1 MSKEKGNMAWIADYS
16 ILIIDAFIR
25 DFKYV
30 GQVSGSL
37 QTLSILLSLS
47 NIVLFL
53 RCEPVSVLR
62 TLTYF

>member
-1 MSKEKGNMAWIADYS
+1 MSKEKGNIAWIADYS
-16 ILIIDAFIR
+16 ILTIDAFIR
-25 DFKYV
+25 DFKYI

-37 QTLSILLSLS
+37 QTLSIFLSLS

-53 RCEPVSVLR
+53 RCEPVFVLQ